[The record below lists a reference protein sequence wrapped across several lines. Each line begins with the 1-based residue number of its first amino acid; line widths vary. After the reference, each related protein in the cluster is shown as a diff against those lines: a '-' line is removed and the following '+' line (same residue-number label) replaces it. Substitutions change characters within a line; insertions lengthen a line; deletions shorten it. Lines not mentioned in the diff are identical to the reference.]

1 MEKSFHLQLGTLTYF
16 SLSNKFI
23 ATMDVGTN
31 SAYPT
36 PYANAS
42 FLSMLLLSLSSQK
55 NAPNTGTDFL
65 PEYDYV
71 IVGAGAA
78 GSVLA
83 SRLSEVPCVSILLL
97 EAGKSP
103 PLLTDVPV
111 LAPYFY
117 GTDLDWSYKSVPQEN
132 TARGQVNQQAIWPSG
147 KGLGGS
153 SILSAGI
160 YSRCNK
166 KNFDDWADNG
176 AVGWSSYDVYP
187 YYLKLEDNHD
197 PEYLAN
203 GYHVVKGPQSFEKV
217 KYDSETKAPIFEAA
231 KQMGANITDPNS
243 FYQTGFYDP
252 QEFLLDQQ
260 RCTTAKSY
268 LVPAENR
275 TNLNIL
281 TEAFVTKVL
290 FDKKRAT
297 GVSFEYG
304 GKSVTVKAKK
314 EVILS
319 AGTINTAQLLML
331 SGVGPKEE
339 LKKHSIPVV
348 ANLPVGK
355 NFVDHIGSYLVFQLD
370 PKIPSLYQKIVDPNN
385 VQEYIDKR
393 TGILAETTGIT
404 AAAFGNPSPD
414 DFPSYELNFA
424 EFSVQD
430 FLGQY
435 GLKPDIYKKMYEP
448 YENATCYIC
457 VAHNLQPK
465 SRGSVTLSS
474 TDPHDPPLLDP
485 KYLSDPSDIQ
495 AIVDGLKMCKAI
507 GTSEPMRKIGSSL
520 IDTVYPGCED
530 ASGNDDE
537 LFKCVAQTV
546 MQTMTHQVGTAKMGD
561 REDKSTVVD
570 PRLRVKGLRGLR
582 VVDASVMP
590 TPLSGNILAPTMMI
604 AEKAADMIKATLN
617 CNPKKLS

>member
-1 MEKSFHLQLGTLTYF
+1 
-16 SLSNKFI
+16 
-23 ATMDVGTN
+23 MDAGTN

-36 PYANAS
+36 PYANSS

-65 PEYDYV
+65 PEYDFV

-83 SRLSEVPCVSILLL
+83 SRLSEVPCVSVLLL

-111 LAPYFY
+111 LVPFFY

-132 TARGQVNQQAIWPSG
+132 TARGLVNQQAIWPSG

-176 AVGWSSYDVYP
+176 AVGWSSRDVWP

-197 PEYLAN
+197 PEYLSN
-203 GYHVVKGPQSFEKV
+203 GYHVVKGPQSIEKV

-231 KQMGANITDPNS
+231 RQMGENITDPNS
-243 FYQTGFYDP
+243 FYQTGFFDP

-290 FDKKRAT
+290 FNKKRAS

-304 GKSVTVKAKK
+304 GKSNTVKAKK

-339 LKKHSIPVV
+339 LKKHEIPVV

-355 NFVDHIGSYLVFQLD
+355 NFVDHIGSYLAFQLD
-370 PKIPSLYQKIVDPNN
+370 PKIPNFNQKIVDPKN

-393 TGILAETTGIT
+393 TGFLAETTGIT
-404 AAAFGNPSPD
+404 AAAFGNPTPD

-424 EFSVQD
+424 EFPIQA
-430 FLGQY
+430 FLSL
-435 GLKPDIYKKMYEP
+435 GLKPEIYEKMYEP

-457 VAHNLQPK
+457 NAHNLQPK
-465 SRGSVTLSS
+465 SRGLVTLSS
-474 TDPHDPPLLDP
+474 TDPHEPPLLDP
-485 KYLSDPSDIQ
+485 KYFSDPSDIQ

-507 GTSEPMRKIGSSL
+507 GTSEPMQKIGSSL
-520 IDTVYPGCED
+520 IDPVYPGCE
-530 ASGNDDE
+530 ASSGNDDE

-546 MQTMTHQVGTAKMGD
+546 MQTMAHQVGTAKMGD
-561 REDKSTVVD
+561 QNDKSTVVD
-570 PRLRVKGLRGLR
+570 PRLRVRGLRGLR

-617 CNPKKLS
+617 CNPQKLS